1 MSSHDDVAA
10 DPMLKDLELL
20 QRFSPDPARAA
31 RVRERCRG
39 QLERARPSE
48 RAAMSPDVD
57 GRPVTPVLV
66 GCLCGVYVV
75 SLVRLALRVYG
86 VLE

>member
-1 MSSHDDVAA
+1 MTFHDDGAT

-31 RVRERCRG
+31 RVRARCRA

-48 RAAMSPDVD
+48 RAATNPDVD
-57 GRPVTPVLV
+57 GRLVTPVLV

-75 SLVRLALRVYG
+75 SLIQLALRVYG
-86 VLE
+86 LLE